1 MFTKCYMTRI
11 YVSVLFFF
19 LKYLSERIVLKRSFS
34 FVRGKYICVLNRRQA
49 YTNCIEL
56 SAHICWILQHPHF
69 AEIATQI
76 PAMDPVS
83 YPQIRF
89 LDIELTHIL
98 TVGCMRYSGLRL
110 GFKSKLCNE
119 EFMGPYSLWYFTSH
133 V

>member
-1 MFTKCYMTRI
+1 MTI
-11 YVSVLFFF
+11 YNLRSAADNRGSARTLCSLNTWALSVKIKLNGIFP
-19 LKYLSERIVLKRSFS
+19 LV
-34 FVRGKYICVLNRRQA
+34 NRRQA

-56 SAHICWILQHPHF
+56 SAHICWVLQHPHF

-119 EFMGPYSLWYFTSH
+119 EFMGLYSL
-133 V
+133 